1 MKYQYQSEFESET
14 RLRYVGKADPSWPIE
29 RKLGWLR
36 RREYLR
42 VHVDAEIPD
51 DRPGDKEFHRWWH
64 TKGKYQTMKHYI
76 DGQQPIY

>member
-1 MKYQYQSEFESET
+1 MFGSGYEFES
-14 RLRYVGKADPSWPIE
+14 RVRYVGKADPCWSIE
-29 RKLGWLR
+29 RKLGWMK

-42 VHVDAEIPD
+42 TNPDAYIPE
-51 DRPGDKEFHRWWH
+51 DRPGDREYHRWWH